1 MATTFTRWWRERRRV
16 RAIRSARAAPRSQTL
31 VAGAQ
36 TLPERPRIL
45 LLKLDHIGDLV
56 LAMRAMLRIRNAW
69 PDAHITLVCGPWNV
83 ALARQLG
90 LFDHIIAYCFLS
102 EAAPGAPAAVS
113 DRHAAFAALDLGEP
127 FDLAID
133 MRYDQDTR
141 PLLEAIDARFRA
153 GYSARNLKTALNLEL
168 PTTEQASRRDRPL
181 LPIHAETR
189 LMLLASAVVEVFGR
203 PQMHPIHG
211 MAAAVAAAESPR
223 GPYIVV
229 ATGARKTTSKWP
241 IANFVALCAALA
253 EKHGN
258 EIVVIGDGHDAAEG
272 HAIAQALPP
281 GRVRDSTG
289 QVPIENLPAL
299 LSKASLYI
307 GNDTGTTHI
316 AAKLGVPTICVFSG
330 AADYRVWQPVG
341 ANVRIIRVDIGC
353 SPCHLDRKEECPV
366 DVKCL
371 RLIAVD
377 DVLAT
382 ALAMLG
388 EST

>member
-1 MATTFTRWWRERRRV
+1 V
-16 RAIRSARAAPRSQTL
+16 RAIRAARAAPESQTL
-31 VAGAQ
+31 VAAAHA
-36 TLPERPRIL
+36 LPERPRIL
-45 LLKLDHIGDLV
+45 LLKLDHIGDMV
-56 LAMRAMLRIRNAW
+56 LAMRAMLRIRKAW
-69 PDAHITLVCGPWNV
+69 TDAHITLVCGPWNV
-83 ALARQLG
+83 ELARQLG
-90 LFDHIIAYCFLS
+90 LFDRIIAYRFFP
-102 EAAPGAPAAVS
+102 EASPDAQAAVT
-113 DRHAAFAALDLGEP
+113 DRHSAFAALDLGEP

-153 GYSARNLKTALNLEL
+153 GYSARNLKAALNLEL
-168 PTTEQASRRDRPL
+168 PTTEQASRGDRPL

-189 LMLLASAVVEVFGR
+189 LIMLASAVVEVFGR
-203 PQMHPIHG
+203 QQMHPIHG
-211 MAAAVAAAESPR
+211 MAAVADAELPR
-223 GPYIVV
+223 GRYIVV

-253 EKHGN
+253 EKHSD
-258 EIVVIGDGHDAAEG
+258 EIVVIGNEDDAADG
-272 HAIAQALPP
+272 RAIAQALPA

-289 QVPIENLPAL
+289 QVPIEKLPAL

-330 AADYRVWQPVG
+330 AADYRVWQPLG
-341 ANVRIIRVDIGC
+341 ANVRTIRVAIGC

-371 RLIAVD
+371 RLITVD
-377 DVLAT
+377 DVLDA
-382 ALAMLG
+382 ALAMLR
-388 EST
+388 ESDLKRAKP

>member
-1 MATTFTRWWRERRRV
+1 MPP
-16 RAIRSARAAPRSQTL
+16 APPPGVQTL
-31 VAGAQ
+31 VAAAHA
-36 TLPERPRIL
+36 LAERPRIL

-56 LAMRAMLRIRNAW
+56 LAMRAMLQIRKAW

-83 ALARQLG
+83 ELARQFG
-90 LFDHIIAYCFLS
+90 LFDRIIAYRFFS
-102 EAAPGAPAAVS
+102 DAPHDAQAAVS

-141 PLLEAIDARFRA
+141 PLLDAIDARFRA

-168 PTTEQASRRDRPL
+168 PTTEQASRGDRPL

-189 LMLLASAVVEVFGR
+189 LIMLASAVIEVFGR
-203 PQMHPIHG
+203 PQTHPIHD
-211 MAAAVAAAESPR
+211 MAAAVANAEAPR

-253 EKHGN
+253 EKHRD
-258 EIVVIGDGHDAAEG
+258 EIVVIGDGHDAADG
-272 HAIAQALPP
+272 RAIAQALPA

-299 LSKASLYI
+299 LSNASLYI

-316 AAKLGVPTICVFSG
+316 AAKLGVPTICIFSG
-330 AADYRVWQPVG
+330 AADYRVWQPFG
-341 ANVRIIRVDIGC
+341 ANVRTMRVEIGC
-353 SPCHLDRKEECPV
+353 SPCHLDRREECPV

-371 RLIAVD
+371 QLITVD
-377 DVLAT
+377 DVLDT
-382 ALAMLG
+382 ALAMLS
-388 EST
+388 EADLKRAKA

>member
-1 MATTFTRWWRERRRV
+1 M
-16 RAIRSARAAPRSQTL
+16 RAIRSARAAPQSQTL
-31 VAGAQ
+31 VAAAHE
-36 TLPERPRIL
+36 LPERPRIL

-56 LAMRAMLRIRNAW
+56 LAMRAMLLVRKAW
-69 PDAHITLVCGPWNV
+69 PDAHLTLVCGPWNV
-83 ALARQLG
+83 ELARQLG
-90 LFDHIIAYCFLS
+90 LFDRIIAYRFFS
-102 EAAPGAPAAVS
+102 EPPETFGGAQPSVS

-153 GYSARNLKTALNLEL
+153 GYCARNLKMALDLEL

-181 LPIHAETR
+181 LPINAETR
-189 LMLLASAVVEVFGR
+189 LMMLASAVVEVFGR
-203 PQMHPIHG
+203 PQLHPIHG
-211 MAAAVAAAESPR
+211 MAAAVADAESPR
-223 GPYIVV
+223 GQYIVV

-241 IANFVALCAALA
+241 IANFVALCVALA
-253 EKHGN
+253 EAHKD
-258 EIVVIGDGHDAAEG
+258 EIVIIGDGDDVADA
-272 HAIAQALPP
+272 HAIAQALPA
-281 GRVRDSTG
+281 GRVRNATG

-299 LSKASLYI
+299 LAKASLYI

-330 AADYRVWQPVG
+330 AADYRVWQPLG
-341 ANVRIIRVDIGC
+341 ANVRTIRVAIDC

-371 RLIAVD
+371 RLITVG

-382 ALAMLG
+382 ALAMLN
-388 EST
+388 ESDVKRTSDVDD